1 MIKNYKIGS
10 FSHLLNESLNI
21 ERKKQGLPSLLLAFK
36 ISKINSL
43 FVGYIRAR
51 FDEDAFNSFC
61 LYHIHVH
68 EVCNGAG
75 LELPGDLG
83 DIVAFGRLTS
93 PYALPAAKSKSLY
106 FIRSRS
112 VNYRRRSVK

>member
-1 MIKNYKIGS
+1 MYIN
-10 FSHLLNESLNI
+10 LLNILVCKYTNLMICLENV
-21 ERKKQGLPSLLLAFK
+21 RPQKG
-36 ISKINSL
+36 IS
-43 FVGYIRAR
+43 
-51 FDEDAFNSFC
+51 
-61 LYHIHVH
+61 
-68 EVCNGAG
+68 G

-93 PYALPAAKSKSLY
+93 PYPSPAAKSKSLY